1 MLGRGTDGAGSG
13 ESLMDL
19 DKINAAVV
27 QCLEYAA
34 ESPLPPASAA
44 SDFLRLLLAD
54 GSFTSDEV
62 NAATLK
68 VSRIIRGIG
77 GRQAH
82 EHAL

>member
-1 MLGRGTDGAGSG
+1 MVCSCADQGEAG
-13 ESLMDL
+13 EFLMDI

-27 QCLEYAA
+27 QCLEHAA
-34 ESPLPPASAA
+34 ESSLPPASAA

-77 GRQAH
+77 GRQPN

>member
-1 MLGRGTDGAGSG
+1 
-13 ESLMDL
+13 MDI

-27 QCLEYAA
+27 QCLEHAA
-34 ESPLPPASAA
+34 ESQLPPASAA
-44 SDFLRLLLAD
+44 ADFLRLLLAD

-77 GRQAH
+77 GRQPN